1 MNLVRE
7 KRQQYVEQRKASR
20 FPSSP
25 SNHRRSSQRTQDGFD
40 IHEWL
45 NDETDEAHTK
55 THKSDLYIHRA
66 TFSTEDIESI
76 PFQSKSTVRSNLQ
89 TAGKTIK
96 QPRRTPFRSRMG
108 TMKRIQFVVPSNR
121 KMQHKNKE
129 EACKHH
135 AVQTMDAQKLH
146 KLLQDNLLVK
156 PNSNAPDE
164 LKRNIAKSVF

>member
-7 KRQQYVEQRKASR
+7 KRQQYVQQRKESCL
-20 FPSSP
+20 PLSQ
-25 SNHRRSSQRTQDGFD
+25 SNNRRSSQRSHDGFD
-40 IHEWL
+40 IHKWL
-45 NDETDEAHTK
+45 NDKTGEAK
-55 THKSDLYIHRA
+55 KNNNKSDLYIHRA

-76 PFQSKSTVRSNLQ
+76 KPNTQ

-96 QPRRTPFRSRMG
+96 QPRRTHHRSRMG

-121 KMQHKNKE
+121 KLRNKNKE